1 VGTDGG
7 VAGAES
13 HFIATRYPE
22 ALKEAFPAALWHG
35 GARFWI
41 QKR

>member
-1 VGTDGG
+1 MGIDGR

-22 ALKEAFPAALWHG
+22 AVKEAFPATLWHD
-35 GARFWI
+35 GASFWI
-41 QKR
+41 QER